1 LQGVQ
6 SQLPLKFEHVFVPA
20 SSPATPAISL
30 QKVMAPNK
38 MRMLTVNETRFDV
51 LVTSALLP
59 SVAQNGAVM

>member
-1 LQGVQ
+1 MVISCFGT
-6 SQLPLKFEHVFVPA
+6 SGGPNMDALPIF
-20 SSPATPAISL
+20 L